1 MMWCGFRMNIRTSLF
16 RLTHQFYR
24 FLTADMLNIDAGSGL
39 FRQLQIPFHQC
50 DLRLSGRAADSVMF
64 TGLSAVHTVVLDIF
78 RVFFMET
85 DGHIQLCGDFHGPSH
100 QFRIQQ
106 GHTVIRESH
115 STRRCQLL
123 HIRQLFS
130 LHAHGHVS
138 TGSHMDPRL
147 CSLVQDILQG
157 LLTVHSGLRVRHQ
170 HYGGHTTLRRCRSS
184 GVDIFLRCKT
194 GISEMHMH
202 IHQSR
207 SD

>member
-1 MMWCGFRMNIRTSLF
+1 MWCGFRMNIRTSLF

-85 DGHIQLCGDFHGPSH
+85 DGHIQLCGDLHGPSH
-100 QFRIQQ
+100 QFRVQQ

-115 STRRCQLL
+115 STSRCQLL

-130 LHAHGHVS
+130 LHAYGHVS
-138 TGSHMDPRL
+138 TGRHMDPRL
-147 CSLVQDILQG
+147 RSLVQDILQG

-170 HYGGHTTLRRCRSS
+170 HHGGHTALRRCRSS